1 MAMRARQ
8 VFRSR
13 RHAGVLL
20 AAATAFAGSDVS
32 AAVCRVAV
40 NGVAGND
47 GTNWNAPKDLHGA
60 LADAGCSELW
70 LKQGVYRPV
79 ATTGTPTTADRAITF
94 QISRDLLLYG
104 GFAGGED
111 TLGERDPVAHRTVLS
126 GDIQGDD
133 TDPDANGIIESSD
146 DIVGNNSYHVVT
158 MGGQDGSSVSAATLL
173 DGITI
178 TAGKTLSAPVNY
190 GGGLLCWADV
200 PDAVCSPRLN
210 DVDFRGN
217 SSAQYGGGM
226 MSWARGTDSDSSPS
240 LTRVRFSG
248 NYARQGG
255 GLANMTSG
263 ANNSSNHLNRS
274 SPSLVDVSFT
284 GNSGSQGAGMYS
296 QTLGDYATAS
306 PTLSRVTFSGNSTRP
321 VGESGGAMYVRA
333 SGLHAIV
340 DPVLSEVTFSNNS
353 AFQNGGAMY
362 FDAVNGV
369 NGYLE
374 LRPVLYHVTFANNS
388 AIAGG
393 AVANDATGGMN
404 NFSPSFSHVIFWG
417 NHATIADDDVNFA
430 YVNNA
435 FFEYTIMADGCVPAY
450 DGHRDILCGD
460 GNLTADPL
468 LGPLQ
473 DNSGFT
479 LTQAPGPGSP
489 AIDAGDPTNCS
500 GVDQRGV
507 ARPQGPRCDIGAVEL
522 IQNDV
527 IFASGFEN

>member
-1 MAMRARQ
+1 MKMRTWHGFGLDRFAL
-8 VFRSR
+8 
-13 RHAGVLL
+13 APLL
-20 AAATAFAGSDVS
+20 LVGALVGNGAC

-40 NGVAGND
+40 DGQAGND
-47 GTNWNAPKDLHGA
+47 GISWTTPKDLHSA
-60 LADAGCSELW
+60 LADTGCDELW

-79 ATTGTPTTADRAITF
+79 TTTGTPTTAERAVTF

-104 GFAGGED
+104 GYAGSG
-111 TLGERDPVAHRTVLS
+111 TVRDPVLYPTILS

-133 TDPDANGIIESSD
+133 TDPDSNGIIETTG
-146 DIVGNNSYHVVT
+146 DIVGNNSFHVMT
-158 MGGQDGSSVSAATLL
+158 MGGQDGSSVTAATLL

-178 TAGKTLSAPVNY
+178 TAANTLGAPVYY

-200 PDAVCSPRLN
+200 PNAVCSPRLN

-217 SSAQYGGGM
+217 SSSQYGGGM
-226 MSWARGTDSDSSPS
+226 MAWARGKDSDSSPS

-263 ANNSSNHLNRS
+263 QNNSSNHLNRS

-296 QTLGDYATAS
+296 QTLGDYSTAS
-306 PTLSRVTFSGNSTRP
+306 PALSRVTFSSNSTATD
-321 VGESGGAMYVRA
+321 GESGGAMYVRA
-333 SGLHAIV
+333 SGLHAII

-353 AFQNGGAMY
+353 AFNAGGAMY
-362 FDAVNGV
+362 FEATNAAT
-369 NGYLE
+369 GYLE
-374 LRPVLYHVTFANNS
+374 MRPVLYHVTFANNS
-388 AIAGG
+388 ANRGG
-393 AVANDATGGMN
+393 AVANDGVGGMN
-404 NFSPSFSHVIFWG
+404 NFAPSFSHVIFWG
-417 NHATIADDDVNFA
+417 NHATIADNDIDFTHVS
-430 YVNNA
+430 NA

-473 DNSGFT
+473 DNGGFT

-489 AIDAGDPTNCS
+489 AVDAGDPANCS

-507 ARPQGPRCDIGAVEL
+507 ARPQGPRCDIGAVEV
-522 IQNDV
+522 IQGDA
-527 IFASGFEN
+527 IFANGFEN